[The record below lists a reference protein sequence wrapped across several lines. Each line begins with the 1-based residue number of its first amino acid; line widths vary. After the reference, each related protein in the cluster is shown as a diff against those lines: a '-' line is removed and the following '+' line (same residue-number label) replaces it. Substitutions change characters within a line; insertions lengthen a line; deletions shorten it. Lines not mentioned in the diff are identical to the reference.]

1 MVNYDNMLSRKIVKI
16 KPSGIRKFFDMLSGL
31 DDVISLTVG
40 QPDFPTPWHISEQ
53 AIRSIENNKTYY
65 TANSGLPALR
75 EAISNYLARRFDLSY
90 HPENEIIVTVG
101 GSEAIDVSF
110 RALIDPGDE
119 VILPQPAFVC
129 YEPIVELCGGKPVI
143 INTKAENNFKL
154 TPAELKAAVTDKTKL
169 LVLPFPNNPT
179 GAILTKEEL
188 EGLAAVLRDTNIAVL
203 SDEIYA
209 ELTYG
214 RRHVSIASIDGMRER
229 TILVSGFSKAYA
241 MTGWRRISLR
251 AEGNRK
257 SNVQNSSVRHHVCAD
272 GKPVCRHRS
281 DGARRRGH

>member
-1 MVNYDNMLSRKIVKI
+1 MVNYDNMLSRKIAKI

-119 VILPQPAFVC
+119 VILPP
-129 YEPIVELCGGKPVI
+129 
-143 INTKAENNFKL
+143 
-154 TPAELKAAVTDKTKL
+154 
-169 LVLPFPNNPT
+169 
-179 GAILTKEEL
+179 
-188 EGLAAVLRDTNIAVL
+188 R
-203 SDEIYA
+203 
-209 ELTYG
+209 
-214 RRHVSIASIDGMRER
+214 
-229 TILVSGFSKAYA
+229 
-241 MTGWRRISLR
+241 RRII
-251 AEGNRK
+251 
-257 SNVQNSSVRHHVCAD
+257 SSS
-272 GKPVCRHRS
+272 PPPN
-281 DGARRRGH
+281 